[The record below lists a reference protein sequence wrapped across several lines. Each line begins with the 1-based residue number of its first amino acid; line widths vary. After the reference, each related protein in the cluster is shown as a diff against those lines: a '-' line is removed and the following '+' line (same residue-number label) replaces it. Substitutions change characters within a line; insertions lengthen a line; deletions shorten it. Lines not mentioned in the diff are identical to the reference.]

1 MIRRILAFA
10 VLATT
15 LTGTAIAGPV
25 VESIPS
31 ASGYEQIRD
40 GRLDLAEK
48 VLINQMRVHP
58 DAPELDLNLAAIYLR
73 TGRTTE
79 AVPLYERVLANPA
92 VAMDMPSG
100 AVVSSHDV
108 ARRATDMIASGSPS
122 R

>member
-1 MIRRILAFA
+1 MRRRILTFA

-15 LTGTAIAGPV
+15 LPGTAMAAPV

-40 GRLDLAEK
+40 GRLDLTEK
-48 VLINQMRVHP
+48 VLVTQMRAHP

-73 TGRTTE
+73 TGRAAA
-79 AVPLYERVLANPA
+79 AVRLYERVLDSPA
-92 VAMDMPSG
+92 IAMDMPSG
-100 AVVSSHDV
+100 AVVSSHEV